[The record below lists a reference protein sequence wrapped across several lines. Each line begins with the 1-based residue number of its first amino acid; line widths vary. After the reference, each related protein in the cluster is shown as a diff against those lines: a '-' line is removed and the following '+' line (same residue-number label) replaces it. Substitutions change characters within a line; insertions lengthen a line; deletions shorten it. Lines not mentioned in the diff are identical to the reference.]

1 MKDLMKKIKPWHY
14 VVGIVLIILILNK
27 LLDLL
32 LYASIIFTIF
42 YTIKRVRTKKI

>member
-27 LLDLL
+27 LLDFL
-32 LYASIIFTIF
+32 LYASIIAAIF
-42 YTIKRVRTKKI
+42 YIIKKVRSKKI